1 MTRTGFST
9 DSPLM
14 SFVLV
19 RTDTLE
25 TLPIGTDSVF
35 VGSAEWK
42 ADLCLAGDGVDE
54 VHCELA
60 ADPHGI
66 RVESL
71 SPDGVQVNGQT
82 IQSALLFAND
92 KLAIGPFEF
101 RIERA
106 RFDPSRPTRQLPT
119 TLHAAAVVA
128 FEADDAES
136 IPPADSGPA
145 VVDNETSAVARS
157 EYQSPPRSDI
167 ARDEPSRQASWT
179 SPIQATAEKSALD
192 GGTIES
198 PPNSP
203 DRPSASPDSAIDEPQ
218 YFIQRRSSEEGPLP
232 RSAVQELVSRGE
244 LSAETPVRLEWNSH
258 WSSAAELG
266 FAYPDAGLE
275 TPLRNEGAESRG
287 TSEHSPAASVTAGVR
302 WGLIAPFF
310 YARSMT
316 ASLRS
321 LSLKHLV
328 LLLLA
333 GGSVSIA
340 AQRIMNRYARTALTG
355 TVLLDDQPLGDVTVT
370 LTGMKSGEVASGV
383 ADSSGRF
390 QVLTLSGTL
399 SPGPYR
405 ITVQP
410 EAGPGATVP
419 HGKGKQIV
427 PVHYAVLS
435 TSDVTVDVTA
445 GQTDY
450 ELQLSRLPRSSS
462 ARRARASNY

>member
-1 MTRTGFST
+1 
-9 DSPLM
+9 
-14 SFVLV
+14 
-19 RTDTLE
+19 
-25 TLPIGTDSVF
+25 
-35 VGSAEWK
+35 
-42 ADLCLAGDGVDE
+42 
-54 VHCELA
+54 
-60 ADPHGI
+60 
-66 RVESL
+66 
-71 SPDGVQVNGQT
+71 
-82 IQSALLFAND
+82 
-92 KLAIGPFEF
+92 
-101 RIERA
+101 
-106 RFDPSRPTRQLPT
+106 
-119 TLHAAAVVA
+119 
-128 FEADDAES
+128 
-136 IPPADSGPA
+136 
-145 VVDNETSAVARS
+145 
-157 EYQSPPRSDI
+157 
-167 ARDEPSRQASWT
+167 
-179 SPIQATAEKSALD
+179 
-192 GGTIES
+192 
-198 PPNSP
+198 
-203 DRPSASPDSAIDEPQ
+203 
-218 YFIQRRSSEEGPLP
+218 
-232 RSAVQELVSRGE
+232 
-244 LSAETPVRLEWNSH
+244 
-258 WSSAAELG
+258 
-266 FAYPDAGLE
+266 
-275 TPLRNEGAESRG
+275 
-287 TSEHSPAASVTAGVR
+287 
-302 WGLIAPFF
+302 
-310 YARSMT
+310 MT